1 MAMTEEQYINK
12 IYDAQKQSTLNTLKS
27 AYDKNIASVDSAMSN
42 LGTSAYEAKRQ
53 AAGEAALTRQ
63 RLNEQFAANG
73 LNTGAAGQAH
83 LALLNQQTA
92 NLNNIE
98 AKRMQ
103 AENAYN
109 AQKAALTQE
118 YQSQIKSAILDN
130 DADRAAALYAL
141 YKQNVSALYKQ
152 NVSGRGSG
160 GGGSGGGRRDKGN
173 GGFKDPDDNG
183 TPESGSAV
191 YRNGA
196 YWVGNQRF
204 ADEARAEAYASYKN
218 GSLSK
223 SDYAKFI
230 NLYNGG
236 TGKTSASYNLSQWAL
251 NPNASSLN
259 ERLGL
264 MRRAQNDI

>member
-27 AYDKNIASVDSAMSN
+27 VYDKNIASVDSAMSN

-83 LALLNQQTA
+83 LALLNQQAA
-92 NLNNIE
+92 NLNSIE
-98 AKRMQ
+98 LKRAQ

-141 YKQNVSALYKQ
+141 YKQNVS
-152 NVSGRGSG
+152 GRGSG
-160 GGGSGGGRRDKGN
+160 GGGGDKGN
-173 GGFKDPDDNG
+173 GGLNDPDDNG

-191 YRNGA
+191 YKNGA

-223 SDYAKFI
+223 SDYDKFI

-251 NPNASSLN
+251 NPKASSL
-259 ERLGL
+259 
-264 MRRAQNDI
+264 I

>member
-83 LALLNQQTA
+83 LALLNQQAA
-92 NLNNIE
+92 NLNSIE
-98 AKRMQ
+98 MKRAQ

-130 DADRAAALYAL
+130 DADMAAALY
-141 YKQNVSALYKQ
+141 ALYKQ

-160 GGGSGGGRRDKGN
+160 GGGGDKGN
-173 GGFKDPDDNG
+173 GGLNDPDDNG

-223 SDYAKFI
+223 SNYDKFI

-236 TGKTSASYNLSQWAL
+236 AANTSASNKLSQWAL
-251 NPNASSLN
+251 NPKASSLV
-259 ERLGL
+259 
-264 MRRAQNDI
+264 

>member
-53 AAGEAALTRQ
+53 AAGDAAITRQ
-63 RLNEQFAANG
+63 RLNEQFAASG

-83 LALLNQQTA
+83 LALLNQQAA

-98 AKRMQ
+98 LKRAQ

-141 YKQNVSALYKQ
+141 YKQNVSR
-152 NVSGRGSG
+152 SGSG
-160 GGGSGGGRRDKGN
+160 GGGSSGGSSGGSGGG
-173 GGFKDPDDNG
+173 FIDDSNNNN
-183 TPESGSAV
+183 PESEVESAKQELL
-191 YRNGA
+191 R
-196 YWVGNQRF
+196 RF
-204 ADEARAEAYASYKN
+204 NAGELNNIEYLMAMS
-218 GSLSK
+218 
-223 SDYAKFI
+223 
-230 NLYNGG
+230 NLV
-236 TGKTSASYNLSQWAL
+236 KRS
-251 NPNASSLN
+251 
-259 ERLGL
+259 
-264 MRRAQNDI
+264 

>member
-83 LALLNQQTA
+83 LALLNQQAA

-98 AKRMQ
+98 MKRAQ

-141 YKQNVSALYKQ
+141 YKQNVS
-152 NVSGRGSG
+152 GRGSG
-160 GGGSGGGRRDKGN
+160 GGGGDKGN
-173 GGFKDPDDNG
+173 GGLNDPDDNG

-223 SDYAKFI
+223 SNYDKFI

-236 TGKTSASYNLSQWAL
+236 AANASASNKLSQWAL
-251 NPNASSLN
+251 NPKASSLV
-259 ERLGL
+259 
-264 MRRAQNDI
+264 

>member
-83 LALLNQQTA
+83 LALLNQQAA

-98 AKRMQ
+98 MKRAQ

-141 YKQNVSALYKQ
+141 YKQNVS
-152 NVSGRGSG
+152 GRGSG
-160 GGGSGGGRRDKGN
+160 GGGGDKGN
-173 GGFKDPDDNG
+173 GGLNDPDDNG

-223 SDYAKFI
+223 SNYDKFI

-236 TGKTSASYNLSQWAL
+236 AANTSASNKLSQWAL
-251 NPNASSLN
+251 NPKASSLV
-259 ERLGL
+259 
-264 MRRAQNDI
+264 

>member
-53 AAGEAALTRQ
+53 AAGDAAITRQ

-83 LALLNQQTA
+83 LALLNQQAA
-92 NLNNIE
+92 NLNSIE
-98 AKRMQ
+98 MKRAQ
-103 AENAYN
+103 AENEYN

-141 YKQNVSALYKQ
+141 YKQNVS
-152 NVSGRGSG
+152 GRGSG
-160 GGGSGGGRRDKGN
+160 GGGGDKDDEFNDPDGN
-173 GGFKDPDDNG
+173 GN
-183 TPESGSAV
+183 PEAGSVV
-191 YRNGA
+191 YKNGA

-223 SDYAKFI
+223 SNYDKFI

-236 TGKTSASYNLSQWAL
+236 AANTSASNKLSQWAL
-251 NPNASSLN
+251 NPKASSLV
-259 ERLGL
+259 
-264 MRRAQNDI
+264 

>member
-83 LALLNQQTA
+83 LALLNQQAA
-92 NLNNIE
+92 NLNSIE
-98 AKRMQ
+98 LKRAQ
-103 AENAYN
+103 AENEYN

-141 YKQNVSALYKQ
+141 YKQNVS
-152 NVSGRGSG
+152 GRGSG
-160 GGGSGGGRRDKGN
+160 GGGGDKGN
-173 GGFKDPDDNG
+173 GGLNDPDDNG
-183 TPESGSAV
+183 IPESGSAV

-223 SDYAKFI
+223 SNYDKFI

-236 TGKTSASYNLSQWAL
+236 AVNTSASNKLSQWAL
-251 NPNASSLN
+251 NPKASSLV
-259 ERLGL
+259 
-264 MRRAQNDI
+264 

>member
-83 LALLNQQTA
+83 LALLNQQAA
-92 NLNNIE
+92 NLNSIE
-98 AKRMQ
+98 LKRAQ
-103 AENAYN
+103 AENEYN

-141 YKQNVSALYKQ
+141 YKQNVS
-152 NVSGRGSG
+152 GRGSG
-160 GGGSGGGRRDKGN
+160 GGGSGGGGGDRDDEFNDPDGN
-173 GGFKDPDDNG
+173 GN
-183 TPESGSAV
+183 PEAGSVV
-191 YRNGA
+191 YKNGA

-223 SDYAKFI
+223 SNYDKFI

-251 NPNASSLN
+251 NPNANSLV
-259 ERLGL
+259 
-264 MRRAQNDI
+264 

>member
-83 LALLNQQTA
+83 LALLNQQAA

-98 AKRMQ
+98 MKRAQ

-141 YKQNVSALYKQ
+141 YKQNVSG
-152 NVSGRGSG
+152 SGSSG
-160 GGGSGGGRRDKGN
+160 GGGDKGN
-173 GGFKDPDDNG
+173 GGLNDPDDNG
-183 TPESGSAV
+183 TPESGSVV

-223 SDYAKFI
+223 SNYDKFI

-236 TGKTSASYNLSQWAL
+236 AANTSASNKLSQWAL
-251 NPNASSLN
+251 NPKASSLV
-259 ERLGL
+259 
-264 MRRAQNDI
+264 

>member
-83 LALLNQQTA
+83 LALLNQQAA
-92 NLNNIE
+92 NLNSIE
-98 AKRMQ
+98 MKRAQ

-141 YKQNVSALYKQ
+141 YKQNVSGG
-152 NVSGRGSG
+152 SSSG
-160 GGGSGGGRRDKGN
+160 GGGNTGD
-173 GGFKDPDDNG
+173 GGFTGDDENNGDPE
-183 TPESGSAV
+183 TGSVV
-191 YRNGA
+191 YKNGA

-223 SDYAKFI
+223 SNYDKFI

-251 NPNASSLN
+251 NPKASSLV
-259 ERLGL
+259 
-264 MRRAQNDI
+264 

>member
-83 LALLNQQTA
+83 LALLNQQAA
-92 NLNNIE
+92 NLNSIE
-98 AKRMQ
+98 LKRAQ
-103 AENAYN
+103 AENEYN

-141 YKQNVSALYKQ
+141 YKQNVS
-152 NVSGRGSG
+152 GRGSG
-160 GGGSGGGRRDKGN
+160 GGGSGGGGGDRDDEFNDPDGN
-173 GGFKDPDDNG
+173 GN
-183 TPESGSAV
+183 PEAGSVV
-191 YRNGA
+191 YKNGA

-223 SDYAKFI
+223 SNYDKFI

-251 NPNASSLN
+251 NPNANSL
-259 ERLGL
+259 
-264 MRRAQNDI
+264 I

>member
-83 LALLNQQTA
+83 LALLNQQAA
-92 NLNNIE
+92 NLNSIE
-98 AKRMQ
+98 MKRAQ

-141 YKQNVSALYKQ
+141 YKQNVS
-152 NVSGRGSG
+152 GRGSG
-160 GGGSGGGRRDKGN
+160 GGGGDKGN
-173 GGFKDPDDNG
+173 GGLNDPDDNG

-223 SDYAKFI
+223 SNYDKFI

-236 TGKTSASYNLSQWAL
+236 AVNTSASNKLSQWAL
-251 NPNASSLN
+251 NPNANSLV
-259 ERLGL
+259 
-264 MRRAQNDI
+264 

>member
-83 LALLNQQTA
+83 LALLNQQAA
-92 NLNNIE
+92 NLNSIE
-98 AKRMQ
+98 LKRAQ

-141 YKQNVSALYKQ
+141 YKQNVS
-152 NVSGRGSG
+152 GRGSG
-160 GGGSGGGRRDKGN
+160 GGGGDKDDEFN
-173 GGFKDPDDNG
+173 DPDDNG
-183 TPESGSAV
+183 TPESEVESAKQELL
-191 YRNGA
+191 R
-196 YWVGNQRF
+196 RF
-204 ADEARAEAYASYKN
+204 NAGELNNIEYLMAMS
-218 GSLSK
+218 
-223 SDYAKFI
+223 
-230 NLYNGG
+230 NLV
-236 TGKTSASYNLSQWAL
+236 KRS
-251 NPNASSLN
+251 
-259 ERLGL
+259 
-264 MRRAQNDI
+264 

>member
-83 LALLNQQTA
+83 LALLNQQAA
-92 NLNNIE
+92 NLNSIE
-98 AKRMQ
+98 LKRAQ

-141 YKQNVSALYKQ
+141 YKQNVS
-152 NVSGRGSG
+152 GRGSG
-160 GGGSGGGRRDKGN
+160 GGGGDKGN
-173 GGFKDPDDNG
+173 GGLNDPDDNG

-223 SDYAKFI
+223 SNYDKFI

-236 TGKTSASYNLSQWAL
+236 AANTSASNKLSQWAL
-251 NPNASSLN
+251 NPKASSLV
-259 ERLGL
+259 
-264 MRRAQNDI
+264 

>member
-53 AAGEAALTRQ
+53 AAGDAAITRQ

-83 LALLNQQTA
+83 LALLNQQAA
-92 NLNNIE
+92 NLNSIE
-98 AKRMQ
+98 LKRAQ

-141 YKQNVSALYKQ
+141 YKQNVS
-152 NVSGRGSG
+152 GRGSG
-160 GGGSGGGRRDKGN
+160 GGGGDKGN
-173 GGFKDPDDNG
+173 GGLNDPDDNG
-183 TPESGSAV
+183 TPEAGSVV
-191 YRNGA
+191 YKSGA

-223 SDYAKFI
+223 NNYDKFI

-236 TGKTSASYNLSQWAL
+236 AANTSASNKLSQWAL
-251 NPNASSLN
+251 NPKASSLV
-259 ERLGL
+259 
-264 MRRAQNDI
+264 

>member
-1 MAMTEEQYINK
+1 MTEEQYINK

-53 AAGEAALTRQ
+53 AAGEAALARQ

-83 LALLNQQTA
+83 LALLNQQAA
-92 NLNNIE
+92 NLNSIE
-98 AKRMQ
+98 MKRAQ

-141 YKQNVSALYKQ
+141 YKQNVS
-152 NVSGRGSG
+152 GSG
-160 GGGSGGGRRDKGN
+160 SSGSGSSGGGSGGSG
-173 GGFKDPDDNG
+173 GGFTGNNNNN
-183 TPESGSAV
+183 PESEVESAKQELL
-191 YRNGA
+191 R
-196 YWVGNQRF
+196 RF
-204 ADEARAEAYASYKN
+204 NAGELNNIEYLMAMS
-218 GSLSK
+218 
-223 SDYAKFI
+223 
-230 NLYNGG
+230 NLV
-236 TGKTSASYNLSQWAL
+236 KRS
-251 NPNASSLN
+251 
-259 ERLGL
+259 
-264 MRRAQNDI
+264 

>member
-83 LALLNQQTA
+83 LALLNQQAA
-92 NLNNIE
+92 NLNSIE
-98 AKRMQ
+98 MKRAQ

-141 YKQNVSALYKQ
+141 YKQNVS
-152 NVSGRGSG
+152 GRGSG
-160 GGGSGGGRRDKGN
+160 GGASSGGGGGSIGGE
-173 GGFKDPDDNG
+173 GGFTGDPE
-183 TPESGSAV
+183 TGSVV
-191 YRNGA
+191 YKNGA

-223 SDYAKFI
+223 SNYDKFI

-236 TGKTSASYNLSQWAL
+236 AGNTSARYNLSQWAL
-251 NPNASSLN
+251 NPNANSL
-259 ERLGL
+259 
-264 MRRAQNDI
+264 I

>member
-83 LALLNQQTA
+83 LALLNQQAA
-92 NLNNIE
+92 NLNSIE
-98 AKRMQ
+98 MKRAQ

-141 YKQNVSALYKQ
+141 YKQNVS
-152 NVSGRGSG
+152 GRGSG
-160 GGGSGGGRRDKGN
+160 GGGGDKGN
-173 GGFKDPDDNG
+173 GGLNDPDDNG

-223 SDYAKFI
+223 SNYDKFI

-236 TGKTSASYNLSQWAL
+236 AANTSASNKLSQWAL
-251 NPNASSLN
+251 NPKASSLV
-259 ERLGL
+259 
-264 MRRAQNDI
+264 

>member
-83 LALLNQQTA
+83 LALLNQQAA
-92 NLNNIE
+92 NLNSIE
-98 AKRMQ
+98 LKRAQ
-103 AENAYN
+103 AENEYN
-109 AQKAALTQE
+109 AQKTALTQE

-141 YKQNVSALYKQ
+141 YKQNVSG
-152 NVSGRGSG
+152 SGSSGGGSSGSG
-160 GGGSGGGRRDKGN
+160 GSSGGRG
-173 GGFKDPDDNG
+173 GGFTGNNNNN
-183 TPESGSAV
+183 PESEVESAKQELL
-191 YRNGA
+191 R
-196 YWVGNQRF
+196 RF
-204 ADEARAEAYASYKN
+204 NAGELNNIEYLMAMS
-218 GSLSK
+218 
-223 SDYAKFI
+223 
-230 NLYNGG
+230 NLV
-236 TGKTSASYNLSQWAL
+236 KRS
-251 NPNASSLN
+251 
-259 ERLGL
+259 
-264 MRRAQNDI
+264 

>member
-83 LALLNQQTA
+83 LALLNQQAA
-92 NLNNIE
+92 NLNSIE
-98 AKRMQ
+98 LKRAQ
-103 AENAYN
+103 AENEYN

-141 YKQNVSALYKQ
+141 YKQNVS
-152 NVSGRGSG
+152 GRGSG
-160 GGGSGGGRRDKGN
+160 GGGGN
-173 GGFKDPDDNG
+173 TGDGGFTGDDENNG

-223 SDYAKFI
+223 SNYDKFI

-236 TGKTSASYNLSQWAL
+236 AGNTSARYNLSQWAL
-251 NPNASSLN
+251 NPNASSL
-259 ERLGL
+259 
-264 MRRAQNDI
+264 I

>member
-1 MAMTEEQYINK
+1 MAITEEQYINK

-83 LALLNQQTA
+83 LALLNQQAA

-98 AKRMQ
+98 MKRAQ

-141 YKQNVSALYKQ
+141 YKQNVS
-152 NVSGRGSG
+152 GRGSG
-160 GGGSGGGRRDKGN
+160 GGGSGGGGGDRDDEFN
-173 GGFKDPDDNG
+173 DPDGNSN
-183 TPESGSAV
+183 PEAGSVV
-191 YRNGA
+191 YKNGA

-223 SDYAKFI
+223 SNYDKFI

-236 TGKTSASYNLSQWAL
+236 AVNTSASNKLSQWAL
-251 NPNASSLN
+251 NPKASSLV
-259 ERLGL
+259 
-264 MRRAQNDI
+264 

>member
-53 AAGEAALTRQ
+53 AAGDAALTRQ

-83 LALLNQQTA
+83 LALLNQQAA
-92 NLNNIE
+92 NLNSIE
-98 AKRMQ
+98 MKRAQ

-141 YKQNVSALYKQ
+141 YKQNVS
-152 NVSGRGSG
+152 GRGSG
-160 GGGSGGGRRDKGN
+160 GGGSGGGGGDKDDGEFNDPDGN
-173 GGFKDPDDNG
+173 GN
-183 TPESGSAV
+183 PEAGSVV
-191 YRNGA
+191 YKNGA

-223 SDYAKFI
+223 SNYDKFI

-236 TGKTSASYNLSQWAL
+236 TGKTSASNKLSQWAL
-251 NPNASSLN
+251 NPNANSL
-259 ERLGL
+259 
-264 MRRAQNDI
+264 I

>member
-83 LALLNQQTA
+83 LALLNQQAA
-92 NLNNIE
+92 NLNSIE
-98 AKRMQ
+98 MKRAQ

-141 YKQNVSALYKQ
+141 YKQNVS
-152 NVSGRGSG
+152 GRGSG
-160 GGGSGGGRRDKGN
+160 GGGGDKGN
-173 GGFKDPDDNG
+173 GGLNDPDDNG

-223 SDYAKFI
+223 SDYDKFI

-251 NPNASSLN
+251 NPKASSLV
-259 ERLGL
+259 
-264 MRRAQNDI
+264 

>member
-83 LALLNQQTA
+83 LALLNQQAA
-92 NLNNIE
+92 NLNSIE
-98 AKRMQ
+98 MKRAQ

-141 YKQNVSALYKQ
+141 YKQNVS
-152 NVSGRGSG
+152 GRGSG
-160 GGGSGGGRRDKGN
+160 GGGGDKGN
-173 GGFKDPDDNG
+173 GGLNDPDDNG

-223 SDYAKFI
+223 SNYDKFI

-251 NPNASSLN
+251 NPNANSLV
-259 ERLGL
+259 
-264 MRRAQNDI
+264 

>member
-27 AYDKNIASVDSAMSN
+27 AYDKNIASVDTAMSN

-83 LALLNQQTA
+83 LALLNQQAA
-92 NLNNIE
+92 NLNSIE
-98 AKRMQ
+98 LKRAQ

-141 YKQNVSALYKQ
+141 YKQNVS
-152 NVSGRGSG
+152 GSG
-160 GGGSGGGRRDKGN
+160 SGGSVSSGGGSGGSG
-173 GGFKDPDDNG
+173 GGFIDDSNNNN
-183 TPESGSAV
+183 PESEVESAKQELL
-191 YRNGA
+191 R
-196 YWVGNQRF
+196 RF
-204 ADEARAEAYASYKN
+204 NAGELNNIEYLMAMS
-218 GSLSK
+218 
-223 SDYAKFI
+223 
-230 NLYNGG
+230 NLV
-236 TGKTSASYNLSQWAL
+236 KRS
-251 NPNASSLN
+251 
-259 ERLGL
+259 
-264 MRRAQNDI
+264 

>member
-27 AYDKNIASVDSAMSN
+27 AYDKNIASVDTAMSN

-53 AAGEAALTRQ
+53 AAGDAAITRQ

-130 DADRAAALYAL
+130 DAERAQALYAL
-141 YKQNVSALYKQ
+141 YKQNVSRSSP
-152 NVSGRGSG
+152 V
-160 GGGSGGGRRDKGN
+160 GN
-173 GGFKDPDDNG
+173 PDDTGDDGFKDDPVLDSVD
-183 TPESGSAV
+183 SAKKELL
-191 YRNGA
+191 R
-196 YWVGNQRF
+196 RF
-204 ADEARAEAYASYKN
+204 NAGE
-218 GSLSK
+218 
-223 SDYAKFI
+223 I
-230 NLYNGG
+230 NNIEYLMAM
-236 TGKTSASYNLSQWAL
+236 SNLVKRS
-251 NPNASSLN
+251 
-259 ERLGL
+259 
-264 MRRAQNDI
+264 

>member
-83 LALLNQQTA
+83 LALLNQQAA

-98 AKRMQ
+98 LKRVQ

-141 YKQNVSALYKQ
+141 YKQNVS
-152 NVSGRGSG
+152 GRGSG
-160 GGGSGGGRRDKGN
+160 GGGGDKGN
-173 GGFKDPDDNG
+173 GGLNDPDDNG

-223 SDYAKFI
+223 SNYDKFI

-236 TGKTSASYNLSQWAL
+236 AVNTSASNKLSQWAL
-251 NPNASSLN
+251 NPKASSLV
-259 ERLGL
+259 
-264 MRRAQNDI
+264 

>member
-83 LALLNQQTA
+83 LALLNQQAA
-92 NLNNIE
+92 NLNSIE
-98 AKRMQ
+98 LKRAQ

-141 YKQNVSALYKQ
+141 YKQNVS
-152 NVSGRGSG
+152 GRGSG
-160 GGGSGGGRRDKGN
+160 GGGSGGGGGDKDDGEFNDLDGN
-173 GGFKDPDDNG
+173 GN
-183 TPESGSAV
+183 TEAGSVV
-191 YRNGA
+191 YKNGA

-223 SDYAKFI
+223 NNYDKFI

-251 NPNASSLN
+251 NPNANSL
-259 ERLGL
+259 
-264 MRRAQNDI
+264 I

>member
-83 LALLNQQTA
+83 LALLNQQAA
-92 NLNNIE
+92 NLNSIE
-98 AKRMQ
+98 MKRAQ

-141 YKQNVSALYKQ
+141 YKQNVS
-152 NVSGRGSG
+152 GRGSG
-160 GGGSGGGRRDKGN
+160 GGGSGGGGGDKDDEFNDPDGN
-173 GGFKDPDDNG
+173 GN
-183 TPESGSAV
+183 PEAGSV
-191 YRNGA
+191 VSKNGA

-223 SDYAKFI
+223 SNYDKFI

-236 TGKTSASYNLSQWAL
+236 AVNTSSSNKLSQWAL
-251 NPNASSLN
+251 NPKASSLV
-259 ERLGL
+259 
-264 MRRAQNDI
+264 

>member
-83 LALLNQQTA
+83 LALLNQQAA
-92 NLNNIE
+92 NLNSIE
-98 AKRMQ
+98 LKRAQ
-103 AENAYN
+103 AENEYN

-141 YKQNVSALYKQ
+141 YKQNVS
-152 NVSGRGSG
+152 GRGSG
-160 GGGSGGGRRDKGN
+160 GGGGDKGN
-173 GGFKDPDDNG
+173 GGLNDPDDNG
-183 TPESGSAV
+183 TPESGNAV

-204 ADEARAEAYASYKN
+204 ADEARAEAYASYIN

-223 SDYAKFI
+223 SNYDKFI

-236 TGKTSASYNLSQWAL
+236 AVNTPASNKLSQWAL
-251 NPNASSLN
+251 NPKASSLV
-259 ERLGL
+259 
-264 MRRAQNDI
+264 

>member
-83 LALLNQQTA
+83 LALLNQQAA
-92 NLNNIE
+92 NLNSIE
-98 AKRMQ
+98 MKRAQ

-141 YKQNVSALYKQ
+141 YKQNVS
-152 NVSGRGSG
+152 GSG
-160 GGGSGGGRRDKGN
+160 SSGGGSGGGGGSSGGSG
-173 GGFKDPDDNG
+173 GGFTGNNNNN
-183 TPESGSAV
+183 PESEVESAKQELL
-191 YRNGA
+191 R
-196 YWVGNQRF
+196 RF
-204 ADEARAEAYASYKN
+204 NAGELNNIQYLMAMS
-218 GSLSK
+218 
-223 SDYAKFI
+223 
-230 NLYNGG
+230 NLV
-236 TGKTSASYNLSQWAL
+236 KRS
-251 NPNASSLN
+251 
-259 ERLGL
+259 
-264 MRRAQNDI
+264 

>member
-83 LALLNQQTA
+83 LALLNQQAA
-92 NLNNIE
+92 NLNSIE
-98 AKRMQ
+98 MKRAQ

-141 YKQNVSALYKQ
+141 YKQNVS
-152 NVSGRGSG
+152 GRGSG
-160 GGGSGGGRRDKGN
+160 GGGGDKGN
-173 GGFKDPDDNG
+173 GGLNDPDDNV

-223 SDYAKFI
+223 SNYDKFI

-236 TGKTSASYNLSQWAL
+236 AANTSASNKLSQWAL
-251 NPNASSLN
+251 NPKASSLV
-259 ERLGL
+259 
-264 MRRAQNDI
+264 

>member
-53 AAGEAALTRQ
+53 AAGDAAITRQ

-83 LALLNQQTA
+83 LALLNQQAA
-92 NLNNIE
+92 NLNSIE
-98 AKRMQ
+98 LKRAQ

-141 YKQNVSALYKQ
+141 YKQNVSG
-152 NVSGRGSG
+152 SGSSGGGSSGSG
-160 GGGSGGGRRDKGN
+160 GSSGGSGGGFTGNNNNPDSEVESAKQELLRRFNAGELN
-173 GGFKDPDDNG
+173 NI
-183 TPESGSAV
+183 EYLMAMS
-191 YRNGA
+191 
-196 YWVGNQRF
+196 
-204 ADEARAEAYASYKN
+204 
-218 GSLSK
+218 
-223 SDYAKFI
+223 
-230 NLYNGG
+230 NLV
-236 TGKTSASYNLSQWAL
+236 KRS
-251 NPNASSLN
+251 
-259 ERLGL
+259 
-264 MRRAQNDI
+264 

>member
-42 LGTSAYEAKRQ
+42 LGTSAYEVKRQ

-83 LALLNQQTA
+83 LALLNQQAA
-92 NLNNIE
+92 NLNSIE
-98 AKRMQ
+98 LKRAQ

-141 YKQNVSALYKQ
+141 YKQNVSR
-152 NVSGRGSG
+152 SGSG
-160 GGGSGGGRRDKGN
+160 GGGGDKGN
-173 GGFKDPDDNG
+173 GGLNDPDDNG

-223 SDYAKFI
+223 SDYDKFI

-236 TGKTSASYNLSQWAL
+236 AGNTSARYNLSQWAL
-251 NPNASSLN
+251 NPNANSL
-259 ERLGL
+259 
-264 MRRAQNDI
+264 I

>member
-12 IYDAQKQSTLNTLKS
+12 IYDSQKQSTLNTLKS

-83 LALLNQQTA
+83 LALLNQQAA

-98 AKRMQ
+98 MKRAQ

-141 YKQNVSALYKQ
+141 YKQNVS
-152 NVSGRGSG
+152 GRGSG
-160 GGGSGGGRRDKGN
+160 GGGSGGGGGDRDDEFNDPDGN
-173 GGFKDPDDNG
+173 GN
-183 TPESGSAV
+183 PEAGSVV
-191 YRNGA
+191 YKNGA

-204 ADEARAEAYASYKN
+204 ADEARAEAYASYIN

-223 SDYAKFI
+223 SNYDKFI

-251 NPNASSLN
+251 NPKASSLV
-259 ERLGL
+259 
-264 MRRAQNDI
+264 

>member
-1 MAMTEEQYINK
+1 MTEEQYINK

-83 LALLNQQTA
+83 LALLNQQAA

-98 AKRMQ
+98 LKRAQ

-141 YKQNVSALYKQ
+141 YKQNVS
-152 NVSGRGSG
+152 GRGSG
-160 GGGSGGGRRDKGN
+160 GGGSGGGGGDKDDGEFNDPDGN
-173 GGFKDPDDNG
+173 GN
-183 TPESGSAV
+183 PEAGSVV
-191 YRNGA
+191 YKNGA

-223 SDYAKFI
+223 SNYDKFI

-251 NPNASSLN
+251 NPNANSL
-259 ERLGL
+259 
-264 MRRAQNDI
+264 I

>member
-83 LALLNQQTA
+83 LALLNQQAA
-92 NLNNIE
+92 NLNSIE
-98 AKRMQ
+98 MKRAQ
-103 AENAYN
+103 AENEYN

-141 YKQNVSALYKQ
+141 YKQNVS
-152 NVSGRGSG
+152 GRGSG
-160 GGGSGGGRRDKGN
+160 GGGGDKGN
-173 GGFKDPDDNG
+173 GGLNDPDDNV

-223 SDYAKFI
+223 SNYDKFI

-236 TGKTSASYNLSQWAL
+236 AANTSASNKLSQWAL
-251 NPNASSLN
+251 NPKASSLV
-259 ERLGL
+259 
-264 MRRAQNDI
+264 

>member
-1 MAMTEEQYINK
+1 MAITEEQYINK

-53 AAGEAALTRQ
+53 AAGDAAITRQ

-83 LALLNQQTA
+83 LALLNQQAA

-98 AKRMQ
+98 LKRAQ

-141 YKQNVSALYKQ
+141 YKQNVS
-152 NVSGRGSG
+152 GRGSG
-160 GGGSGGGRRDKGN
+160 GGGGDKGN
-173 GGFKDPDDNG
+173 GGLNDPDDNG

-223 SDYAKFI
+223 NNYDKFI

-251 NPNASSLN
+251 NPNANSLV
-259 ERLGL
+259 
-264 MRRAQNDI
+264 

>member
-83 LALLNQQTA
+83 LALLNQQAA

-98 AKRMQ
+98 MKRAQ

-141 YKQNVSALYKQ
+141 YKQNVS
-152 NVSGRGSG
+152 GRGSG
-160 GGGSGGGRRDKGN
+160 GGGSGGGGGDKGN
-173 GGFKDPDDNG
+173 GGLNDPDGNG
-183 TPESGSAV
+183 NPEAGSVV
-191 YRNGA
+191 YKNGA

-223 SDYAKFI
+223 SNYDKFI

-236 TGKTSASYNLSQWAL
+236 AVNTSASNKLSQWAL
-251 NPNASSLN
+251 NPKASSLV
-259 ERLGL
+259 
-264 MRRAQNDI
+264 